1 MFPSGFYR
9 DENGELNVQGIKID
23 ALTAKYGTPLF
34 IYDTGLMKERYEV
47 FLNTVKSVKGNIHYA
62 VKANDSV
69 NIIKFFGKLGAGAD
83 IVSIGEFHK
92 CIAAGITPDKIIFSG
107 VGKR

>member
-1 MFPSGFYR
+1 MYPSGFYR
-9 DENGELNVQGIKID
+9 DENGDLNVQGIKMD

-34 IYDTGLMKERYEV
+34 IYDTGLMKERYEL

-69 NIIKFFGKLGAGAD
+69 NIIKFFGKLAIFFLFPLVRFE
-83 IVSIGEFHK
+83 IVSFYSLNN
-92 CIAAGITPDKIIFSG
+92 ITNIYLILHNQA
-107 VGKR
+107 

>member
-23 ALTAKYGTPLF
+23 ALTTKYGTPLF
-34 IYDTGLMKERYEV
+34 IYDTGLMKERYEL
-47 FLNTVKSVKGNIHYA
+47 FLNTVKCVKGNIHFA

-69 NIIKFFGKLGAGAD
+69 NIIKFYSLTLNLKKNFMISMKLPQN
-83 IVSIGEFHK
+83 S
-92 CIAAGITPDKIIFSG
+92 
-107 VGKR
+107 R

>member
-34 IYDTGLMKERYEV
+34 IYDTGLMKERYEL
-47 FLNTVKSVKGNIHYA
+47 FLNTVKSVEGNVHYA

-83 IVSIGEFHK
+83 IVSIG
-92 CIAAGITPDKIIFSG
+92 
-107 VGKR
+107 

>member
-1 MFPSGFYR
+1 MFPIGFYW
-9 DENGELNVQGIKID
+9 DKNGELNVQGIKINT
-23 ALTAKYGTPLF
+23 LVGKYGTPLF

-47 FLNTVKSVKGNIHYA
+47 FLSTVKSVKGNIHYA

-83 IVSIGEFHK
+83 IVSTVSYTHL
-92 CIAAGITPDKIIFSG
+92 TLPTNHP
-107 VGKR
+107 V